1 VSFKCSCVLD
11 KCFMHLIH
19 ASVVNSKT
27 PKVILDFEMEALAID
42 SRLMQLL
49 VQLQLLERE
58 RLSLCVCT
66 TCASLNSVQQ
76 QHLY

>member
-1 VSFKCSCVLD
+1 
-11 KCFMHLIH
+11 MHLIH
-19 ASVVNSKT
+19 ASVANSKT

-58 RLSLCVCT
+58 RERERD
-66 TCASLNSVQQ
+66 
-76 QHLY
+76 